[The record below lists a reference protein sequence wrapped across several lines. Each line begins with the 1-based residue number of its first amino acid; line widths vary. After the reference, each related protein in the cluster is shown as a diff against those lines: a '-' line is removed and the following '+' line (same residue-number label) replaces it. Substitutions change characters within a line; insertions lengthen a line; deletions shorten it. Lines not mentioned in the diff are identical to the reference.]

1 MILAC
6 LFYLYRMSEL
16 TQIERIPLEAY
27 YGSGALNDDEGVSRI
42 AAYKI
47 YGSLFF
53 ASIGKLEALVADP
66 THHTRIL
73 ILDMSKTVSLDT
85 TGLDILQTLNRTLN
99 KQGGQLII
107 CSLNDQPAS
116 MIDRSGFAE
125 SLGPRGISHSL
136 TDALLRA
143 QLIIQSDPVATE
155 QAA

>member
-1 MILAC
+1 M
-6 LFYLYRMSEL
+6 
-16 TQIERIPLEAY
+16 
-27 YGSGALNDDEGVSRI
+27 
-42 AAYKI
+42 
-47 YGSLFF
+47 
-53 ASIGKLEALVADP
+53 ADP

-85 TGLDILQTLNRTLN
+85 TGLDILQTLNRTLS

-116 MIDRSGFAE
+116 MIERSGFSAA
-125 SLGPRGISHSL
+125 LGPRGISHSL

-143 QLIIQSDPVATE
+143 QLIIQSDPIISE